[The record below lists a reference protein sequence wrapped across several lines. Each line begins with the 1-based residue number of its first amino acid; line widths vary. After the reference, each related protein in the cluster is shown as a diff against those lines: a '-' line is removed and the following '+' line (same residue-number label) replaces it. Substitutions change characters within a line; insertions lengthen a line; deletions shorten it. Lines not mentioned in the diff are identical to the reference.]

1 MLPPLLAVPA
11 PRSLPR
17 RAGLAPAA
25 SRGSPWLPA
34 WQVGA
39 RGPAEDRGSLEPG
52 WGLRLSRTQACRA
65 LTAPAPGSQ
74 SPKFGNGS
82 PQVLGAYGLRHTGS
96 ATHLGVS
103 AARDRSRGDKGDLR
117 SGAAPPPPPS
127 PVPLSAAQQAP
138 EFALSLGGR
147 GAVPNV
153 LDSSQSQNPRGHFIT
168 LITLCFSLGRQRT
181 GPGRSR
187 DLPSPP
193 CSRELTAEGRKER
206 REGHR
211 R

>member
-1 MLPPLLAVPA
+1 MKRA
-11 PRSLPR
+11 SHR
-17 RAGLAPAA
+17 RAAAPPCRARAEVPPAEGGPGSRGLSGLSVA
-25 SRGSPWLPA
+25 SRLTGGCP
-34 WQVGA
+34 
-39 RGPAEDRGSLEPG
+39 GPVEDQGSLGPG
-52 WGLRLSRTQACRA
+52 WGLRLSRAQAGRA

-103 AARDRSRGDKGDLR
+103 AAPDRSRGDKGDLR

-127 PVPLSAAQQAP
+127 PVPLSVAQQAP

-153 LDSSQSQNPRGHFIT
+153 LDSSQSQNPRGRFIT

-181 GPGRSR
+181 GSGRSW
-187 DLPSPP
+187 DLTSPHALE
-193 CSRELTAEGRKER
+193 S
-206 REGHR
+206 
-211 R
+211 